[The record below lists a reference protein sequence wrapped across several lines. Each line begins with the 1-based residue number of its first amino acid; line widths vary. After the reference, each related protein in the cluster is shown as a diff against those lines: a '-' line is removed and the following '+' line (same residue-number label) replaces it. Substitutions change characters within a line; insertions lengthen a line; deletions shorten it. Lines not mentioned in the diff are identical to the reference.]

1 MGLKSTITL
10 ALSRARYAA
19 VGAAIGAA
27 IGGLFGR
34 STAST
39 GGATGALIGAI
50 IAEKRHSAGGWI
62 EQLRS
67 GDDSDD
73 TEESTGGV
81 VDQVKAKTD
90 ELAPAR

>member
-50 IAEKRHSAGGWI
+50 VAEKRHSAGGWI

-67 GDDSDD
+67 DDD
-73 TEESTGGV
+73 TDAEPSNGV
-81 VDQVKAKTD
+81 VEQVKAKKD
-90 ELAPAR
+90 ELAAAR